1 MERKNSHDE
10 KACVILSAGAFDKKM
25 KRRITPEKE
34 FIIACDAG
42 WKTCEALGLQPDLV
56 VGDFDSAPQP
66 EKGPDTIILPHIKDD
81 TDTQY
86 AAEEAVRRGFTEVR
100 MLGALGGARL
110 EHTLANLATGLWLE
124 KHGAAVSMEDAYS
137 RITFVRPGEPRRY
150 TRNGYFYL
158 SVFPAEGRAEGVCI
172 DGAFYPLHD
181 AVLEASYPIGI
192 SNEFSDKTVTICVK
206 TGFLTVIET
215 IPDR

>member
-1 MERKNSHDE
+1 MENAQRKT
-10 KACVILSAGAFDKKM
+10 CLLISAGSVDKKM
-25 KRRITPEKE
+25 KNRIAPEKE

-42 WKTCEALGLQPDLV
+42 WKNCAALGLRPNLI

-66 EKGPDTIILPHIKDD
+66 DDSPDTIILPHIKDD

-110 EHTLANLATGLWLE
+110 EHTLANLGTGLWLE
-124 KHGAAVSMEDAYS
+124 KHGVSVSIEDACS
-137 RITFVRPGEPRRY
+137 RITFVRPGVPRQYHRG
-150 TRNGYFYL
+150 GYLYL

-172 DGAFYPLHD
+172 DGAFYPLQD
-181 AVLEASYPIGI
+181 AVLEASYPLGV
-192 SNEFSDKTVTICVK
+192 SNEFIEKTVTIQAK
-206 TGFLTVIET
+206 TGFLAVIET
-215 IPDR
+215 ISDL